1 MNVHSLSAHKSHFR
15 WQWSIAALTC
25 VVALADQGYCQVVQ
39 LPSVRNFSMTGGVSV
54 PDGGT
59 ASLGGTGYSAT
70 SRSMRGPFPLGTR
83 VMGGVAAGASLS
95 VSAQIIDLD
104 AIDEALLGRQL
115 GASAAAA
122 TASTNL
128 GSASSA
134 STTPAA
140 GTGGPLDPQNAA
152 RDRLKTAGGLL
163 SSTKDLRPR
172 RVTPD
177 HWARILSSEDPAGYR
192 GDPTVAPPELAD
204 ANTHHFLRLG
214 REAEQAGRSHSASVY
229 YRMAIDA
236 MSPQLKQRY
245 QAALDRQ
252 AQEELEGQAAK
263 GLRK

>member
-1 MNVHSLSAHKSHFR
+1 MNVHTLRAFKSLCCWR
-15 WQWSIAALTC
+15 LSIAALTC
-25 VVALADQGYCQVVQ
+25 LATIASEGYCQVVQ

-70 SRSMRGPFPLGTR
+70 SRSARGPFPLGTR
-83 VMGGVAAGASLS
+83 AMGGVAAGASLS

-104 AIDEALLGRQL
+104 AMDEALLGRQP
-115 GASAAAA
+115 GASAA
-122 TASTNL
+122 
-128 GSASSA
+128 SASASMGST

-140 GTGGPLDPQNAA
+140 ATGGPLDPQNKA
-152 RDRLKTAGGLL
+152 RARLVDAGGLL

-192 GDPTVAPPELAD
+192 GDPTVAAPELAD

-229 YRMAIDA
+229 YRMAVDA

-245 QAALDRQ
+245 QTALEHQ
-252 AQEELEGQAAK
+252 AQMELKGQAAK
-263 GLRK
+263 EAGK